1 MGEVY
6 YGRQTRVGY
15 VWRPALF
22 YAIAYTIFALA
33 VKLSSGWAKSQPRLF
48 LALFCVGGSLPL
60 LAAIRKGL
68 TRRSRKNG
76 PPIIWRCSTLVSGL
90 ATVLIVATT
99 AGAYLVDGVTIL
111 LALVLMRMGVIAMA
125 PILDLVFGRRVRPA
139 AWIAFFLCLTA
150 GLFGLFQQTFSGL
163 GTVSLSI
170 LALYLMAYA
179 VRLSLMTRDTKNRD
193 RASRGDWFLVAMI
206 ITAVALVLCSFY
218 AGLSLILTEN
228 VRLAQVQLAPLI
240 AEFAYGH
247 ALINGTLIYL
257 DWRENAHSI
266 MINRSASLISGFLA
280 SIIGFLCFSLS
291 WPETDQWVL
300 AVITS
305 SALAVLGFDTL
316 QKQKF
321 GKQVYSERQT

>member
-6 YGRQTRVGY
+6 NGRQTRVGY

-33 VKLSSGWAKSQPRLF
+33 VKLSSAWAQSQPALF

-68 TRRSRKNG
+68 TRRSQRNG
-76 PPIIWRCSTLVSGL
+76 PPIIWRRSNTVSGL
-90 ATVLIVATT
+90 ATVLIVANT

-125 PILDLVFGRRVRPA
+125 PILDLVFGRRVRSA

-150 GLFGLFQQTFSGL
+150 GLFGLFQQTFLGL
-163 GTVSLSI
+163 GAVSLSI
-170 LALYLMAYA
+170 LAVYLMAYA
-179 VRLSLMTRDTKNRD
+179 VRLSLMTRDTKTHD
-193 RASRGDWFLVAMI
+193 RASRGDWFLVEMI
-206 ITAVALVLCSFY
+206 ITAVTLVLCSFY
-218 AGLSLILTEN
+218 ASISLILTEN

-240 AEFAYGH
+240 AGFAYGY
-247 ALINGTLIYL
+247 ALIIGTLIYL

-266 MINRSASLISGFLA
+266 MINRSASLISGFMA
-280 SIIGFLCFSLS
+280 SIIGFAYFGLT
-291 WPETDQWVL
+291 WPSMDQWIIASL
-300 AVITS
+300 TIC
-305 SALAVLGFDTL
+305 ALSVLGWETIMT
-316 QKQKF
+316 QNE
-321 GKQVYSERQT
+321 SETQTAQRSS